1 MPLCV
6 LDASVTIAA
15 LIEEDRSDE
24 ARRILRDVVS
34 DSATVPGLW
43 LLEVGNVLLLAE
55 RRKSLSAAARR
66 DHLADLSRLPI
77 VIDHATASHAW
88 HDTMA
93 LAERHGLTLYRCR
106 VPRTEPASAV
116 ANCNIRRGAATGGG
130 GGERAAA
137 VTEVADGL

>member
-1 MPLCV
+1 MPVCV

-34 DSATVPGLW
+34 DSAAVPGLW

-93 LAERHGLTLYRCR
+93 LAERHGLALYD
-106 VPRTEPASAV
+106 AV
-116 ANCNIRRGAATGGG
+116 YLELSLRQQLPIATFDAALR
-130 GGERAAA
+130 RAAKA
-137 VTEVADGL
+137 ANVPLL